1 MSANKSREPRGSAVK
16 HLHPAIGMVLAEAF
30 VRARSNGSRLVV
42 NKLDGVCLRS
52 YKPEPDERRL
62 NVDVVNGIVQRAWYG

>member
-1 MSANKSREPRGSAVK
+1 
-16 HLHPAIGMVLAEAF
+16 MVLAEAF